1 MNQKPK
7 QPNDIREILEELV
20 DDSYMNNMIFLY
32 KLDEKVRQAIKEEWK
47 KTEDKTATPGVKKV
61 QTVGY

>member
-32 KLDEKVRQAIKEEWK
+32 KLDEKVRQAIKEEWNN
-47 KTEDKTATPGVKKV
+47 TVNKTATPGVE
-61 QTVGY
+61 